1 MPLPCACNML
11 EIVSDFTPW
20 FWKVCMPH
28 VFDYQMFNI
37 QKPDQPRIEVLGI
50 SVLGYGILDSL
61 ILSCSQV
68 GTRISQTFGSPWQS
82 NSSTGGGSKA
92 EGDDSLCIFYCNPVY
107 PYKGSFCHG
116 NMLRIQP
123 PLATLFCWSPL
134 KWFSDV
140 SWCQSQD
147 EGDLCPTFTDNGLEY
162 SSAGCYAG
170 RRLGKFEVHQEETKK
185 MTRVEKICFTD

>member
-1 MPLPCACNML
+1 
-11 EIVSDFTPW
+11 
-20 FWKVCMPH
+20 MPH

-37 QKPDQPRIEVLGI
+37 HKPDQPPIEVSGI

-107 PYKGSFCHG
+107 PYKGAFCHG
-116 NMLRIQP
+116 SMLRIQP
-123 PLATLFCWSPL
+123 PLATVFLLAAPQVFHDAKVETRAIRVQLLQTRGLSHVLLVAMLGECWISS
-134 KWFSDV
+134 K
-140 SWCQSQD
+140 
-147 EGDLCPTFTDNGLEY
+147 FTE
-162 SSAGCYAG
+162 
-170 RRLGKFEVHQEETKK
+170 KK
-185 MTRVEKICFTD
+185 PKK

>member
-1 MPLPCACNML
+1 
-11 EIVSDFTPW
+11 
-20 FWKVCMPH
+20 MPH

-82 NSSTGGGSKA
+82 NSSTRGGSKA
-92 EGDDSLCIFYCNPVY
+92 EGDDSYVFYYCNPVY

-123 PLATLFCWSPL
+123 PLATVFLLAAPQVFHDAKVETRAICVQLLQTTGLSHVLLVAMLGECWI
-134 KWFSDV
+134 
-140 SWCQSQD
+140 
-147 EGDLCPTFTDNGLEY
+147 
-162 SSAGCYAG
+162 SS
-170 RRLGKFEVHQEETKK
+170 KFTKK
-185 MTRVEKICFTD
+185 KPKK

>member
-1 MPLPCACNML
+1 MAILYFGGGLRCNML

-123 PLATLFCWSPL
+123 PLATLFLLVAPQVVQWCFMMPKSRRGRCVSNFYRQRAWVMFCWL
-134 KWFSDV
+134 
-140 SWCQSQD
+140 
-147 EGDLCPTFTDNGLEY
+147 LCWENVG
-162 SSAGCYAG
+162 
-170 RRLGKFEVHQEETKK
+170 
-185 MTRVEKICFTD
+185 